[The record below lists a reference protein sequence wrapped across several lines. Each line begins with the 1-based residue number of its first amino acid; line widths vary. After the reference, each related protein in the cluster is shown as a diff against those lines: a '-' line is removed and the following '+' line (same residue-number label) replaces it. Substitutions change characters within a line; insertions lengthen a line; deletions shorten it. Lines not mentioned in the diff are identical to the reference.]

1 MEDAT
6 NRNSHPSNVAHQRA
20 QFRFQDALDTGPE
33 GSAFNQWWTRPGL
46 TLRLMSHTADAV
58 IIGGGIAGVSVGYE
72 LCQRGLSVQ
81 LVEAEPT
88 LAHHSTGRSAAHY
101 LETYGNESVR
111 RLTIAGRPFFDNPPS
126 ELVDGPL
133 WRNQPLMHVCSPDHV
148 DRVRALAREYQK
160 LVPTT
165 EFISPAEAVA
175 LMSVLRPD
183 VIGGALLEPDAM
195 ELDVAAIHQAF
206 VRGMRSHQAQIV
218 TNARVTAIAPS
229 GDGWTVTTSS
239 GVISTALVINAAGAW
254 CDQIAQL
261 ASIEPLGL
269 LPLRRTVA
277 VASLPAGIDDAA
289 SWPLVAF
296 EAEAGGMAGYCK
308 PEPGGLLISPAD
320 ETLSL
325 PCDARADEI
334 DVAQAIDVIGQWT
347 TLDLRHVRTTWAGL
361 RTFAADRSLVAGF
374 DAAAPGF
381 FWLAGQGGYGIQTA
395 PGLAR
400 AAAGLLLDG
409 ELPHDLIAAGLTEAE
424 LAPGRPGVS
433 GALAAG

>member
-1 MEDAT
+1 M
-6 NRNSHPSNVAHQRA
+6 SRA
-20 QFRFQDALDTGPE
+20 NLAG
-33 GSAFNQWWTRPGL
+33 
-46 TLRLMSHTADAV
+46 MSQTVDAV

-81 LVEAEPT
+81 LLEAEQA
-88 LAHHSTGRSAAHY
+88 LAHHSTGRSAAQY

-111 RLTIAGRPFFDNPPS
+111 RLTIAGRPFFENPPP

-133 WRNQPLMHVCSPDHV
+133 WHNRPLMHACSPKHV
-148 DRVRALAREYQK
+148 DRVRSLAEEYK
-160 LVPTT
+160 TLVPTT
-165 EFISPAEAVA
+165 EFISPAEAIA
-175 LMSVLRPD
+175 LMPVLRPEA
-183 VIGGALLEPDAM
+183 VGGALLEPEAM

-206 VRGMRSHQAQIV
+206 VRGMRREQAEI
-218 TNARVTAIAPS
+218 TSNARVTAITPS
-229 GDGWTVTTSS
+229 GDGWTVTTPS
-239 GVISTALVINAAGAW
+239 GTISTPLVVNAAGAW

-261 ASIEPLGL
+261 ASIQPLGL

-277 VASLPAGIDDAA
+277 VASLPAGISDAG

-296 EAEAGGMAGYCK
+296 EAEEGGMAGYCK

-325 PCDARADEI
+325 PCDARPDEI
-334 DVAQAIDVIGQWT
+334 DVARAIDVIDQWT
-347 TLDLRHVRTTWAGL
+347 TLELRHVRTTWAGL

-374 DAAAPGF
+374 DNAAPGF

-409 ELPHDLIAAGLTEAE
+409 ELPQDFLAAGLTQAE
-424 LAPGRPGVS
+424 LAPDRPGIS

>member
-1 MEDAT
+1 
-6 NRNSHPSNVAHQRA
+6 
-20 QFRFQDALDTGPE
+20 
-33 GSAFNQWWTRPGL
+33 
-46 TLRLMSHTADAV
+46 MSHTVDAV

-81 LVEAEPT
+81 LLEAEQA

-111 RLTIAGRPFFDNPPS
+111 RLTIAGRSFFENPPS

-133 WRNQPLMHVCSPDHV
+133 WHSRPLMHACSPSQV
-148 DRVRALAREYQK
+148 DRVRSLAEEYRA

-165 EFISPAEAVA
+165 AFIDPAEAIA
-175 LMSVLRPD
+175 LMPVLRPEA
-183 VIGGALLEPDAM
+183 VGGALLEPEAM

-206 VRGMRSHQAQIV
+206 VRGMRRHRADV
-218 TNARVTAIAPS
+218 TSNARVTAIAPS
-229 GDGWTVTTSS
+229 GDGWSVTTPS
-239 GVISTALVINAAGAW
+239 GTISTSLVVNAAGAW

-277 VASLPAGIDDAA
+277 VASLPSGISDAG

-296 EAEAGGMAGYCK
+296 EADDGGMAGYCK

-325 PCDARADEI
+325 PCDARPDEI
-334 DVAQAIDVIGQWT
+334 DVARAIDVIGQWT
-347 TLDLRHVRTTWAGL
+347 TLELRHVRTTWAGL
-361 RTFAADRSLVAGF
+361 RTFAADRNLVAGF
-374 DAAAPGF
+374 DASAPGF
-381 FWLAGQGGYGIQTA
+381 LWLAGQGGYGIQTA

-409 ELPHDLIAAGLTEAE
+409 ELPQDLIAAGLTEAD
-424 LAPGRPGVS
+424 LAPDRPGIS